1 MELIVKNPTTAA
13 PLPAVEWNY
22 QEMRAELEKKLAAY
36 KGAVYTAA
44 QMPQA
49 KKDRATLNKVR
60 DQLDTARKELRA
72 YFLAPYNEFEAQMK
86 ELLGLVAE
94 AVEGIDAQVKA
105 VEQKEKDEKQE
116 VIRDIYVAWGKELC
130 ELVSLEKIQNPRWLN
145 KTYTLAAIEDD
156 VKTQFA
162 KVRSALHS
170 IEGAVEAEYRDTVR
184 MVYLESLDLRLAL
197 QKKSELAEQKKK
209 MERAAAERQL
219 QAMRE
224 MAAGDPAPA
233 PASSPAP
240 VPQPTAQ
247 PAPAAAQTE
256 PETICLD
263 FRVWA
268 TKVQLQALK
277 EFLRNNQIKYG
288 RVPKEA

>member
-116 VIRDIYVAWGKELC
+116 
-130 ELVSLEKIQNPRWLN
+130 
-145 KTYTLAAIEDD
+145 
-156 VKTQFA
+156 
-162 KVRSALHS
+162 
-170 IEGAVEAEYRDTVR
+170 
-184 MVYLESLDLRLAL
+184 
-197 QKKSELAEQKKK
+197 
-209 MERAAAERQL
+209 
-219 QAMRE
+219 AMRAYE
-224 MAAGDPAPA
+224 NGGTTWKYVQRCINSQREDPGWRP
-233 PASSPAP
+233 
-240 VPQPTAQ
+240 
-247 PAPAAAQTE
+247 
-256 PETICLD
+256 
-263 FRVWA
+263 
-268 TKVQLQALK
+268 
-277 EFLRNNQIKYG
+277 G
-288 RVPKEA
+288 RMR

>member
-22 QEMRAELEKKLAAY
+22 QEMRAELENKLSAY
-36 KGAVYTAA
+36 KGAVYTAS
-44 QMPQA
+44 QIPQA

-60 DQLDTARKELRA
+60 DQLDAARKELRA
-72 YFLAPYNEFEAQMK
+72 YFLAPYNEFESQMK

-94 AVEGIDAQVKA
+94 TVEGIDAQVKA
-105 VEQKEKDEKQE
+105 VEQKEKEEKQE
-116 VIRDIYVAWGKELC
+116 AVRDIYIAWGKELC
-130 ELVSLEKIQNPRWLN
+130 ELVPLEKIQNPRWLN

-156 VKTQFA
+156 IKTQFA

-184 MVYLESLDLRLAL
+184 MVYLDSLDLGMAL
-197 QKKSELAEQKKK
+197 QKKTELAEQKAK
-209 MERAAAERQL
+209 MQRAAAERQL

-224 MAAGDPAPA
+224 MSADNSSP
-233 PASSPAP
+233 SPAP
-240 VPQPTAQ
+240 VTQPTAPTSHVSVQ
-247 PAPAAAQTE
+247 AE
-256 PETICLD
+256 PELCLD

-268 TKVQLQALK
+268 TKSQLQALK